1 MDAICEPAGNTKV
14 LGVSFGAF
22 SLGFGVWGMFAALGP
37 FLIKWFH
44 YTPSQALFLAAMPP
58 LFASVI
64 SIPLGAVTDRFGGRK
79 VFTWLLLAMLGPLLV
94 APFVDTYAVFLVIGM
109 LLGLGGASFVVGNAH
124 VSSWYPRSRQG
135 TALGIFALG
144 NIGITLG
151 MVFVPLLI
159 TQVLGGPVDDPV
171 LPAKVTFAGLAGYRL
186 IFLAFAL
193 PTAVMAL
200 VYWTQTS
207 DAPHAAKHGV
217 SARDIIAIC
226 RSSTKPW
233 IIAFLYWVSFGT
245 LTFFSAF
252 APTYLTDRWHV
263 DGSQASM
270 VYTSTAVVC
279 VALMRPVGGWLSD
292 RVDPLKLLTGFFG
305 VSLVF
310 AILLVVEVS
319 FAVQMIS
326 ILALALLSGAA
337 AATVVKLIPM
347 YFPNAVGTVS
357 GLAKASGALCGFTMS
372 TLMALS
378 KNWAGGYTLGFL
390 VWAVMC
396 GGALLLAL
404 RGSAWG
410 RVEVAAPPVAAPAP
424 AFARVA

>member
-1 MDAICEPAGNTKV
+1 MDAIREPTGNGRV
-14 LGVSFGAF
+14 LGISFTAF

-64 SIPLGAVTDRFGGRK
+64 SIPLGVITDRFGGRK
-79 VFTWLLLAMLGPLLV
+79 VFTWLLLAMLVPLLA
-94 APFVDTYAVFLVIGM
+94 APFVEHYALFLVIGM

-124 VSSWYPRSRQG
+124 VSQWYPRARQG

-159 TQVLGGPVDDPV
+159 TQVLGGPADDPV
-171 LPAKVTFAGLAGYRL
+171 LPAKLTVAGFAGWRL
-186 IFLAFAL
+186 IFFAFAL
-193 PTAVMAL
+193 PTALMAL
-200 VYWTQTS
+200 IYWTSTS
-207 DAPHAAKHGV
+207 DAPNAVKHGV
-217 SARDIIAIC
+217 TVRDIVALC
-226 RSSTKPW
+226 RSSSKPW

-263 DGSQASM
+263 DGSKASM

-292 RVDPLKLLTGFFG
+292 RFDPLKLLSIFFS
-305 VSLVF
+305 VSSVF
-310 AILLVVEVS
+310 VTLLVLELS
-319 FAVQMIS
+319 FAVQIGS
-326 ILALALLSGAA
+326 IFVLALLSGAA

-357 GLAKASGALCGFTMS
+357 GLAKAAGAACGFTMS
-372 TLMALS
+372 SLMALS
-378 KNWAGGYTLGFL
+378 KNYAGGYTLGFV
-390 VWAVMC
+390 VWAAMT
-396 GGALLLAL
+396 GAALLLAL

-410 RVEVAAPPVAAPAP
+410 RVAAPSDATAAPAM
-424 AFARVA
+424 ARAA